1 MTTVLQI
8 QSLSKSYQIGE
19 FGGLGRGKAN
29 AEINALRNLNLEVK
43 KGEVVGIIGKNG
55 AGKSTLLKLL
65 SQITAPTTGTIRA
78 RGKITSL
85 LEVGTGM
92 HPELTG
98 RENVF
103 LNGAIL
109 GMTKAEVESKF
120 QDIVAFSG
128 CEEFIDTPIK
138 RYSSGMKVRLGFS
151 VAAFLDAEILI
162 IDEVLAV
169 GDADFQTRAIQKIL
183 EITRDG
189 SKTILFVSHNLA
201 SVKSLCNRCI
211 LLDKG
216 ELIYDGDID
225 IAISKYLGYDTSLS
239 DRERKWDTHT
249 APGND
254 LYKLRSAKII
264 VAGKSFEEPLSTAD
278 SIRIEMEIEL
288 MDKAQ
293 RPDITLQL
301 LSETGD
307 FLAASSTIQLSEN
320 TSESLENGSLIRF
333 SCMLPPNIFNQSI
346 YRINVL
352 LLEDKKSV
360 VHRFDDL
367 FKLAFTASERDPQTW
382 MGQAKSYFLP
392 HLNWNIESIQKD

>member
-1 MTTVLQI
+1 MATVIQI
-8 QSLSKSYQIGE
+8 ENLGKSYQIGE
-19 FGGLGRGKAN
+19 FSGFGRGKAN
-29 AEINALRNLNLEVK
+29 AKIDALHNLNLEIK

-65 SQITAPTTGTIRA
+65 SQITAPTSGIIRV

-109 GMTKAEVESKF
+109 GMTKAEVASKF
-120 QDIVAFSG
+120 DDIVAFSG
-128 CEEFIDTPIK
+128 CEAFIDTPIK
-138 RYSSGMKVRLGFS
+138 RYSSGMKVRIGFS

-183 EITRDG
+183 ELTADG

-201 SVKSLCNRCI
+201 SVKSLCNRCL

-225 IAISKYLGYDTSLS
+225 VAISKYMGYDTSITRKN
-239 DRERKWDTHT
+239 REWDLED

-254 LYKLRSAKII
+254 RYKLRSAKII
-264 VAGKSFEEPLSTAD
+264 NEDKAIDGSLTTAD
-278 SIRIEMEIEL
+278 TIRLEIEIEVL
-288 MDKAQ
+288 NATK
-293 RPDITLQL
+293 RPDITLQMF
-301 LSETGD
+301 SESGA
-307 FLAASSTIQLSEN
+307 FLATASTIQMKSAPYDV
-320 TSESLENGSLIRF
+320 LERKDLIRF
-333 SCMLPPNIFNQSI
+333 SCRFPPNIFNQSI
-346 YRINVL
+346 YHINVL
-352 LLEDKKSV
+352 ILEDKKSV
-360 VHRFDDL
+360 VHRCDDL
-367 FKLAFTASERDPQTW
+367 FKLAFTVSERDPQAW

-392 HLNWNIESIQKD
+392 HLDWRIETKRKE